1 MDNFLEYLS
10 TMFVVAE
17 LVEAGASGSE
27 QHDIPKFG
35 SPERM
40 FDSGFKGFGMID
52 LR

>member
-1 MDNFLEYLS
+1 MDNFLEDLS

-27 QHDIPKFG
+27 QHDARWFG
-35 SPERM
+35 RLGCM
-40 FDSGFKGFGMID
+40 FDSGFKSFGVID